1 MHLVELLLPL
11 QDNRGTPFP
20 RGLFRAVQEH
30 LTDAFG
36 GATAFIRAPAEGTA
50 RAEEELERDEIVVFE
65 VMAKEL
71 DRDWWR
77 EYRAQLESTFKQRKI
92 VIRTHQVELL

>member
-36 GATAFIRAPAEGTA
+36 GTTAFIRAPAEGTA
-50 RAEEELERDEIVVFE
+50 RAEGEIEKDQIVVFE

-77 EYRAQLESTFKQRKI
+77 EYRAQLERTFKQREV
-92 VIRTHQVELL
+92 VIRTHQVHLL